1 MAEFTRDDGFVIHY
15 EERGNPDAPPVVLLH
30 GFTSDLRSWHPQLSV
45 LGDDYRVIAMDLRG
59 HGKTTAPDA
68 PGDYTM
74 AAHVADVRSLL
85 DALNVSMCAL
95 VGSSFGGMIA
105 AQFAVETP
113 ERLAAL
119 VLSDA
124 SAAYDDARY
133 SEEYWKREHAIDR
146 GCVTVEKLGTRALGK
161 EIAAG
166 IGDAFLREGIV
177 RRYAA
182 LTAESYLGTA
192 RIRRERP
199 NVLPL
204 LRDRVTAPTLVCAGD
219 RDPVRSASEV
229 IAAEMPAARFVL
241 FRNAGHTVPM
251 HRPDAFSETVLRFLR
266 NVEDGVDVAG
276 REEV

>member
-1 MAEFTRDDGFVIHY
+1 MAELTRDDGFVIHY
-15 EERGNPDAPPVVLLH
+15 EERGNPEAPPVVLLH
-30 GFTSDLRSWHPQLSV
+30 GFTSDLRSWQPQLRV

-59 HGKTTAPDA
+59 HGKSSAPAAPD
-68 PGDYTM
+68 GYTM
-74 AAHVADVRSLL
+74 AAHVEDVRSLL
-85 DALNVSMCAL
+85 DALGIPMCAL
-95 VGSSFGGMIA
+95 VGSSFGGMVA

-119 VLSDA
+119 VLSDT

-133 SEEYWKREHAIDR
+133 GDDYWKRERAIDHS
-146 GCVTVEKLGTRALGK
+146 CVTVAKLGTAALGK
-161 EIAAG
+161 EVAAG
-166 IGDAFLREGIV
+166 ISDAFLREGIV
-177 RRYAA
+177 RRYAS
-182 LTAESYLGTA
+182 LPAESYLGTA

-204 LRDRVTAPTLVCAGD
+204 LRERVTVPTLICAGD

-229 IAAEMPAARFVL
+229 IAAEMPSARFVL

-266 NVEDGVDVAG
+266 NVEDGVAVAG